1 MHSNDVEAIILE
13 SKSLVEC
20 SETKYLPPGY
30 HHSAPLLLECEVFRL
45 SSNYFSVGRWW
56 SEKRSKTKKNLERE
70 KISFRWWSG
79 HWSRSPVW
87 NGKNIIRYTWFHLTF
102 LASLRCCFSAVV
114 LRFFC
119 ELLRLYYP
127 VTSDYTFASERFRL
141 YSEMD
146 FRLSSPSP
154 FSAIKH
160 WICNQHFGRSR
171 RSLAIKLPSIRCFI
185 LGRSVLAHSRASSVE
200 INSEMRLSRAEE
212 KLYYI
217 WPCII
222 N

>member
-1 MHSNDVEAIILE
+1 MQWNKIFTSTDFQISRLPSFGSAASGMRGLSAVVDLFFGRPVVKWKAKQNEEE
-13 SKSLVEC
+13 SRERKMYHFDGVVATEVD
-20 SETKYLPPGY
+20 LP
-30 HHSAPLLLECEVFRL
+30 
-45 SSNYFSVGRWW
+45 
-56 SEKRSKTKKNLERE
+56 
-70 KISFRWWSG
+70 
-79 HWSRSPVW
+79 W

-146 FRLSSPSP
+146 FRLSSPTP

-160 WICNQHFGRSR
+160 WICNQHFSRSR

-185 LGRSVLAHSRASSVE
+185 LGRSVLAHSRASSVAM
-200 INSEMRLSRAEE
+200 NSEMRLSGAEE